1 MSLKQFWDTHPF
13 VVDTAERA
21 GKSALQG
28 FVVGS
33 AIFTAVDGAAI
44 ALTTIQWLDGLNV
57 GGGMAVASLITSL
70 LSYKRGNRGTASLTK
85 AVEPAPGA

>member
-1 MSLKQFWDTHPF
+1 MDNFLHNNPF
-13 VVDTAERA
+13 IQDTAERA

-33 AIFTAVDGAAI
+33 AIFTAAEGGQI

-57 GGGMAVASLITSL
+57 AGGMAVASLIASL
-70 LSYKRGNRGTASLTK
+70 LSYRRGYRGTASLTK
-85 AVEPAPGA
+85 AVEPAKP